1 MLFRSDKADQVS
13 FTCENEMLHKETASF
28 EANDDYIVLD
38 YGLPVE
44 IDPLVNDHYFISHFR
59 KKAFILKKYKLI
71 NKHISC

>member
-1 MLFRSDKADQVS
+1 MSVTAKGEADKADQVS

-44 IDPLVNDHYFISHFR
+44 IDPLVNDWQSEAA
-59 KKAFILKKYKLI
+59 KNWLKSTAIL
-71 NKHISC
+71 